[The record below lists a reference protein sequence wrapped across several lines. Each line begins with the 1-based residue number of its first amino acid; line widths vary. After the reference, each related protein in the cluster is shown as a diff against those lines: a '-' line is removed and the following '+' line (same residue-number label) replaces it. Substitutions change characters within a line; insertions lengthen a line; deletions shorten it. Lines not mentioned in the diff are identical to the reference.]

1 LTDPDTTGIEKF
13 QSILMGLSLGVGML
27 LPGLSS
33 LATINNELKIAIV
46 AENAAESKNLI
57 VRGLN
62 RVATWGQVAANE
74 AENVTLWQ
82 SVKAWIA
89 VKVAAFPVIAVFAA
103 IAAAI
108 AGVTLIIYGIVKA
121 IKTAEAAKPENQL
134 ATAKEEANNLAEAL
148 DNA

>member
-1 LTDPDTTGIEKF
+1 
-13 QSILMGLSLGVGML
+13 MGLSLGVGML

-33 LATINNELKIAIV
+33 LVTINNELKTAIV

-57 VRGLN
+57 VRALN
-62 RVATWGQVAANE
+62 KAATWGQVAAGE
-74 AENVTLWQ
+74 AENATLWQ
-82 SVKAWIA
+82 SVAAWIA